1 MDSNDRPRGRSGAAF
16 REWHRRTRP
25 GLPRCGAKART
36 TGEPCKQIAMENGRC
51 SYHGGR
57 TPKGDSWH
65 KPRWPNGKRPDATDR
80 LNRKLSDLDVA
91 EKKRRKRRARMD
103 PDELAQH
110 TAWQRTHMPGKAVER
125 RRLRA
130 AAQATKAARETLTG
144 EPNAGATNPAIAALQ
159 RVIDDL
165 ESRLSGN
172 RSSTNDADGGPA
184 PLVVDIFS

>member
-36 TGEPCKQIAMENGRC
+36 TGEPCKQIAMKNGRC
-51 SYHGGR
+51 AYHGGH

-65 KPRWPNGKRPDATDR
+65 KPRWPDGKRPDAAER
-80 LNRKLSDLDVA
+80 LNRKLADLETA

-103 PDELAQH
+103 PDELARH
-110 TAWQRTHMPGKAVER
+110 AAWQRTQKPGKAAER

-130 AAQATKAARETLTG
+130 NAQAAKAARETLLG
-144 EPNAGATNPAIAALQ
+144 EPDVGAANPAIAALQ
-159 RVIDDL
+159 RVIDAL
-165 ESRLSGN
+165 ESRLAGN
-172 RSSTNDADGGPA
+172 QPAVDDMNGAPA
-184 PLVVDIFS
+184 PEIDIFS